1 MAIPC
6 LALGTI
12 DCETDAWPFLRV
24 LLRGCAARRL
34 HVQTFLSQA
43 VYGGF
48 YELKH
53 WSGAT
58 PRHLDSW
65 LMSRRLCRAL
75 FVRGT
80 ARADLAL
87 VLGQYESPYPN
98 GGAADRCS
106 LVSYGAGS
114 KEKQGPS
121 GNSRTTF
128 GKAGMVPRTENA
140 AAANSLVTGPCRD
153 SDKEVCQGRGRSWV
167 NPRGQRGNFGL
178 GQGGRLETLCDWLG
192 LLRLAV
198 VRTALM
204 DCAAGA
210 ANLPKKLDAVF
221 LIDADPR
228 VSPLRYSLDF
238 QMLFGVPV
246 IGVFYR
252 QPLANEFDGDD
263 DLWEDGRFRLW
274 WNERFIQELA
284 LRSGEGPVPDEDW
297 PIDDYCGRV
306 TIAIAR
312 DNVFD
317 CCFPEVL
324 EAFERSGARILDFS
338 PLLDER
344 LPEETDIVYLGCGDP
359 SGDALRLA
367 NNHCLKMAIRN
378 HVRRGGRIYA
388 EGAGAAYLGQWME
401 IAPSSFVRGVGL
413 LPVSARRLP
422 RFGNPL
428 PISLALQRPTW
439 LVDAGE
445 TVRGYRN
452 AQWWFQPESII
463 PGSVTWPGFE
473 YDILGDDRVFASLIH
488 IDLAAQPELLQRF
501 FALPRETVPCRI

>member
-1 MAIPC
+1 MSIPR

-12 DCETDAWPFLRV
+12 DCDTDAWPFLRV
-24 LLRGCAARRL
+24 LLRGCAARRV
-34 HVQTFLSQA
+34 HVQAFLSQA

-65 LMSRRLCRAL
+65 LMSPRLCRAL
-75 FVRGT
+75 FLRGT

-87 VLGQYESPYPN
+87 VLGQYESVVPN
-98 GGAADRCS
+98 SGSADRCS
-106 LVSYGAGS
+106 FVSCGADS
-114 KEKQGPS
+114 KERQGPS
-121 GNSRTTF
+121 GGDIRTVF
-128 GKAGMVPRTENA
+128 RNTEVLPGDDQTA
-140 AAANSLVTGPCRD
+140 SGGRIWVRACS
-153 SDKEVCQGRGRSWV
+153 SSQSRGRCQPRA
-167 NPRGQRGNFGL
+167 NPSGPAGDSGL
-178 GQGGRLETLCDWLG
+178 AQGGRLETLCDWLG

-198 VRTALM
+198 VRTSLM
-204 DCAAGA
+204 DCAAGTA
-210 ANLPKKLDAVF
+210 TLSKQLDAVF

-228 VSPLRYSLDF
+228 ISPLRYSLDF
-238 QMLFGVPV
+238 PILFGVPV

-252 QPLANEFDGDD
+252 QPLAGEFDGDD
-263 DLWEDGRFRLW
+263 SLWKDARFRLW
-274 WNERFIQELA
+274 WNERFIQELVQ
-284 LRSGEGPVPDEDW
+284 RSGEGALPVEDW
-297 PIDDYCGRV
+297 PIDDYCGRI

-312 DNVFD
+312 DNVFG

-367 NNHCLKMAIRN
+367 NNHCLKMAIRD

-401 IAPSSFVRGVGL
+401 TSPGSFVRGVGL

-422 RFGNPL
+422 RFGSPL

-452 AQWWFQPESII
+452 SQWWFQPESIT
-463 PGSVTWPGFE
+463 PGRVTTPGFE

-501 FALPRETVPCRI
+501 FVLPRGTVTCRL